1 MKCKLPVVDLVI
13 LSALKTNPAVL
24 RSFFW
29 FPGAWHNE
37 RREVQKN
44 ARVQRQT
51 GGATS

>member
-13 LSALKTNPAVL
+13 LSALKTNPAVH

-37 RREVQKN
+37 GDELQENTRI
-44 ARVQRQT
+44 
-51 GGATS
+51 